1 MNVKNRN
8 IKITIHLD
16 DWVPDFDLIRSREG
30 SKGTERGGA
39 AGGRG
44 EDIGETGNRL
54 DTGENKESECGFRR
68 RREEWDVERRK
79 AAGDM
84 VLNRNSRIT
93 TVKKTKDFD
102 SAKKDL
108 GHINTTLHYS

>member
-1 MNVKNRN
+1 MNVKNRK

-44 EDIGETGNRL
+44 EDIGETGMEVQPI
-54 DTGENKESECGFRR
+54 GY
-68 RREEWDVERRK
+68 RREEGIRVWVSKKKRRVGRGEEESGGGHGSQPQQPHYNGEEDER
-79 AAGDM
+79 
-84 VLNRNSRIT
+84 L
-93 TVKKTKDFD
+93 
-102 SAKKDL
+102 
-108 GHINTTLHYS
+108 